1 LITLNFTHLQKNK
14 AISVSKVYAQH
25 HLPDLF
31 SLPLSAEAY
40 TQLSAVQSFLQ
51 HFPLTT
57 DHDKWD
63 SNWGEFS
70 ASKTYK
76 FLIGHRNTHQVYK
89 WLWSCFCQPKHKGFF
104 WLLLKDRLSTRNI
117 LRRKHMHLESYNC
130 VLCQLSVKETCE
142 HLFIECPFAKDCW
155 NLLGVTLQNGIN
167 INDCILQLKEQSHPK
182 FFMMVAILMCWA
194 IWTVRNDLICKN
206 LQPEIQAA
214 KEIFRKELKLL
225 NPRAKAR
232 VSLIFDLWIQNL
244 L

>member
-1 LITLNFTHLQKNK
+1 MVTHASFGLINGYRRLWSLITLNFTHLQKNK

-117 LRRKHMHLESYNC
+117 LE
-130 VLCQLSVKETCE
+130 EITC
-142 HLFIECPFAKDCW
+142 I
-155 NLLGVTLQNGIN
+155 
-167 INDCILQLKEQSHPK
+167 
-182 FFMMVAILMCWA
+182 
-194 IWTVRNDLICKN
+194 
-206 LQPEIQAA
+206 
-214 KEIFRKELKLL
+214 
-225 NPRAKAR
+225 
-232 VSLIFDLWIQNL
+232 
-244 L
+244 